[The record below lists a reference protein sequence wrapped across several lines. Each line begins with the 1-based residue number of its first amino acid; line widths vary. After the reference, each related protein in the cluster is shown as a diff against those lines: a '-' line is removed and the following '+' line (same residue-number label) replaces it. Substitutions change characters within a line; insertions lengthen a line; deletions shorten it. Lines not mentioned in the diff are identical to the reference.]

1 MFQRILVPLDESA
14 QAERAIPVAARL
26 ARASG
31 GSIVFVCVVIPPV
44 EGGKYAVRQSDVWQR
59 KAFEADRAKAITY
72 LAGMIISHA
81 NELAGIEIEMGV
93 ASDIVPAGICS
104 TARREHADLVVMC
117 SYGETGLK
125 RWIFGSV
132 AQEVVRH
139 SPVPVLVLH
148 EHGAAF
154 SGSRAAH
161 PLRVLVALDGSP
173 QSEAA
178 LEPTI
183 ELMAAL
189 TTPAQSTLHL
199 LRVVDLPPANGKW
212 RSQVYIDAMMLE
224 QARQEAE
231 AYLKAVAHRLHTGPL
246 AALNLTVTS
255 SVAISTDITS
265 TIIKQAE
272 QIDPPE
278 YVGGCDLIVMT
289 THERRGLRRLV
300 RGSSV
305 PEHVLD
311 STRLPLLIV
320 RPHETPTQAHFWT
333 K

>member
-1 MFQRILVPLDESA
+1 MFQRIVVPLGGSA
-14 QAERAIPVAARL
+14 RAECAIPLAARL

-31 GSIVFVCVVIPPV
+31 GSIVFVRVVLPPV

-59 KAFEADRAKAITY
+59 NAFEADRAEAATY
-72 LAGMIISHA
+72 LVSMMVAHG

-93 ASDIVPAGICS
+93 ASDIIPVGICS

-117 SYGETGLK
+117 SHGETGLK

-139 SPVPVLVLH
+139 SPVPVLVLR
-148 EHGAAF
+148 ERGAALP
-154 SGSRAAH
+154 GSRAAH
-161 PLRVLVALDGSP
+161 PLRALVTLDGSP
-173 QSEAA
+173 LSEAA

-183 ELMAAL
+183 KLMAAL
-189 TTPAQSTLHL
+189 ATPTQGTLHL
-199 LRVVDLPPANGKW
+199 LRVVDLPSTASKW
-212 RSQVYIDAMMLE
+212 RSQAYIDAMMRE

-231 AYLKAVAHRLHTGPL
+231 AYLKAVAHRLHTGSL
-246 AALNLTVTS
+246 ATLNLTVTS
-255 SVAISTDITS
+255 SVALSTDIAS

-278 YVGGCDLIVMT
+278 YVGGCDLIVMA

-300 RGSSV
+300 MGSSV

-311 STRLPLLIV
+311 STQLPLLIA
-320 RPHETPTQAHFWT
+320 RPHETPAQAHF
-333 K
+333 